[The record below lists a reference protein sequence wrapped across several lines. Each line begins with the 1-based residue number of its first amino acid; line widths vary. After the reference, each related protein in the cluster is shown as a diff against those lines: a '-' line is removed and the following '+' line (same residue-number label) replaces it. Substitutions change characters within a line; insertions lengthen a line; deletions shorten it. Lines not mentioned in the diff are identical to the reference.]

1 MKMAYKIAKKFI
13 DNLNTTLIQIF
24 LKILFR
30 QKYRCGGGARFAG
43 APRILP
49 LAGKIIIGRNARL
62 SSRLLSNILGV
73 NHPVI
78 IASIQHGEISIGD
91 DFHISGGSIVARKNI
106 SIGDNVYIGANCTI
120 TDSDHH
126 EIDFQRRR
134 DGKSSKIQTSPINIG
149 DDVWIGANVTI
160 LKGVNIGN
168 RSIIGAGVTVRRSV
182 PADTILGANN

>member
-1 MKMAYKIAKKFI
+1 MKAAYKNARRFVDKLF
-13 DNLNTTLIQIF
+13 TTLINAF

-30 QKYRCGGGARFAG
+30 DKYSCGNGARFSG

-49 LAGKIIIGRNARL
+49 LAGKINIGKNARL

-73 NHPVI
+73 DHPVI
-78 IASIQHGEISIGD
+78 IATIQNGEITIGE
-91 DFHISGGSIVARKNI
+91 DFHISGGSIVARKKI
-106 SIGDNVYIGANCTI
+106 TIGDNVYVGSNCTI

-134 DGKSSKIQTSPINIG
+134 DGKSSKIQTSPISIG

-168 RSIIGAGVTVRRSV
+168 RAIVGAGVTVRRSI
-182 PADTILGANN
+182 PADTILGVNN